1 MGLLFKDNI
10 PEEIKGFIPSTQWK
24 CQSTSEHESEVETM
38 NISEYY
44 TADDSDEEDD
54 VSSIQNSSDSE
65 SIWDD

>member
-1 MGLLFKDNI
+1 M
-10 PEEIKGFIPSTQWK
+10 QWK